1 MDDQERAERCPEC
14 LCKLD
19 IGADKNHESFC
30 HAPCRTGAA
39 QAMGQVVLL
48 SSALDSLLTDQ
59 DVNTDGTYTHESA
72 RRAGAL
78 LKELRS

>member
-1 MDDQERAERCPEC
+1 
-14 LCKLD
+14 
-19 IGADKNHESFC
+19 
-30 HAPCRTGAA
+30 
-39 QAMGQVVLL
+39 MGQVVLL